1 MSEFRMTKDHLTLL
15 SHLYWEWNDCETG
28 APSVNPKRPYGNS
41 NVAGDVCELLGWKPE
56 GSDWGPDEWSP
67 EQEDAALDM
76 HGETLG
82 AIEHLVKWAVQ
93 HYPVV
98 TE

>member
-1 MSEFRMTKDHLTLL
+1 
-15 SHLYWEWNDCETG
+15 
-28 APSVNPKRPYGNS
+28 
-41 NVAGDVCELLGWKPE
+41 
-56 GSDWGPDEWSP
+56 
-67 EQEDAALDM
+67 M